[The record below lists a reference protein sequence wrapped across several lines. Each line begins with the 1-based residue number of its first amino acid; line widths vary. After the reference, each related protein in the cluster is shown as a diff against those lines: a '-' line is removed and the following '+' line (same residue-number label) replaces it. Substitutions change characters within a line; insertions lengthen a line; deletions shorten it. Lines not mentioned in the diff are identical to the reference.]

1 MMAKIVE
8 KYQERNGTWTVRI
21 ANDAETRSMFLSF
34 KTDPTMAE
42 VRDAFDAVMAAEQA
56 ARDAARAEQ
65 KDEENSKIT
74 LREAIAKYEA
84 GQLTN
89 AQARNL
95 LEAMIARARKLN
107 LI

>member
-1 MMAKIVE
+1 MAKIVE
-8 KYQERNGTWTVRI
+8 KYQERNGTWTVRV
-21 ANDAETRSMFLSF
+21 ANDAETRSVFLSF
-34 KTDPTMAE
+34 KTDPTNAQ
-42 VRDAFDAVMAAEQA
+42 VRDAFDAMIAAEKA
-56 ARDAARAEQ
+56 AREAAEAEREA
-65 KDEENSKIT
+65 EEGTKVT

>member
-1 MMAKIVE
+1 MAKIVE

-42 VRDAFDAVMAAEQA
+42 VRDAYDAIVAAEQA
-56 ARDAARAEQ
+56 ARAEAEAEQ
-65 KDEENSKIT
+65 AAEENSKVT

>member
-1 MMAKIVE
+1 MAKIVE
-8 KYQERNGTWTVRI
+8 KYQERTGTWTVRV
-21 ANDAETRSMFLSF
+21 ANAAETRSLFLSF
-34 KTDPTMAE
+34 KTEPTNQSA
-42 VRDAFDAVMAAEQA
+42 RDAFDAAMAAEQA